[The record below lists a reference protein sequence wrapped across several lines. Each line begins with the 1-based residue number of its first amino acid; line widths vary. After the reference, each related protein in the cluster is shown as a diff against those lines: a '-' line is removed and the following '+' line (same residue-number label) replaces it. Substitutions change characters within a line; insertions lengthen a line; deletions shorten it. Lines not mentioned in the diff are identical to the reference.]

1 MIDWQTIKTVLLDM
15 DGTLLDLHFDN
26 YFWLTHLPARLA
38 EHRGQKIE
46 ELKPDFDKLIASEQ
60 GSLNW
65 YCVDFWSETLGVDIK
80 SLKEEVQHLIAF
92 RPHVEHFLEALKHT
106 DHRVILVTN
115 AHRKSLDIKL
125 ALTHLDHHL
134 DAIICSHDFGVPKED
149 ISFWHKLN
157 EVEPFDPES
166 TVLIDD
172 SLAVLD
178 SARKYGI
185 KHLLT
190 ILQPDSKQPERAAG
204 NYKAIDSFH
213 RIIPDKTK

>member
-1 MIDWQTIKTVLLDM
+1 MIDWQTIDTVLLDM

-26 YFWLTHLPARLA
+26 YFWLTHLPTRLA
-38 EHRGQKIE
+38 EQRGQKIE
-46 ELKPDFDKLIASEQ
+46 ELKPGFDKLIASEQ

-80 SLKEEVQHLIAF
+80 GLKEEVQHLIAF

-106 DHRVILVTN
+106 HHRVVLVTN

-125 ALTHLDHHL
+125 ALTHLDRHL

-149 ISFWHKLN
+149 ITFWHKLN
-157 EVEPFDPES
+157 DIEPFNPAS

-190 ILQPDSKQPERAAG
+190 ILQPDSKQPERPAG
-204 NYKAIDSFH
+204 NYEAIDSFH
-213 RIIPDKTK
+213 RIIPGTKK